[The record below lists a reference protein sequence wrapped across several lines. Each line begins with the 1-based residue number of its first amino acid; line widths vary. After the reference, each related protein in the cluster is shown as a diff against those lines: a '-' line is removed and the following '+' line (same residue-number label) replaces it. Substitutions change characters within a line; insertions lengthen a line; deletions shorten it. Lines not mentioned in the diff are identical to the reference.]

1 MKKRYV
7 LLGGLAVAAA
17 VLFALNASFL
27 AQPRDEF
34 AVLAHRGVYQTYDK
48 TGVGRDDCTAT
59 QIFEPTHGYLENT
72 IASMRAAIEAGADI
86 IEIDVHPT
94 TDGEFAVFHDWTIDC
109 RTDGTGVTREQP
121 WATLKVLDIGYGY
134 TADGG
139 KTFPFRGKF
148 VGAMPSLG
156 EVLSTFPEQRFLIN
170 TKSRDRSE
178 ADRLDAYLRARA
190 DAKPERLAVFGHE
203 RIVMRLRELR
213 PQLRAS
219 SRAQLKACA
228 RDYMLTGWT
237 GHVPTSCRDTVVY
250 VPVNWAWA
258 AWGYPDR
265 LLDRMQKANTEVVLL
280 GPLEGR
286 ALGMNGVDD
295 ATTVAKVPRNWR
307 GGVATDR
314 VEITGPLLHAA
325 KRAP

>member
-7 LLGGLAVAAA
+7 LLGGLAVVAA

-27 AQPRDEF
+27 AKPKDEF
-34 AVLAHRGVYQTYDK
+34 AVLAHRGVHQIYDK
-48 TGVGRDDCTAT
+48 TGLGRDDCTAT
-59 QIFEPTHGYLENT
+59 RIFTPTHGFLENT
-72 IASMRAAIEAGADI
+72 IPSMQAAIDLGADV
-86 IEIDVHPT
+86 IEIDIHPT

-109 RTDGTGVTREQP
+109 RTDGRGVTREQSLS
-121 WATLKVLDIGYGY
+121 ALKVLDIGYGY

-156 EVLSTFPEQRFLIN
+156 EVLSAFPYQRFLIN
-170 TKSRDRSE
+170 TKSRDAKE

-190 DAKPERLAVFGHE
+190 DSNPARLTLFGHE
-203 RIVMRLRELR
+203 NIVTRLHELR
-213 PQLRAS
+213 PHFRAS
-219 SRAQLKACA
+219 SRTQLKACG
-228 RDYMLTGWT
+228 RDYLLFGWS
-237 GHVPTSCRDTVVY
+237 GVVPKACHDTVVY

-280 GPLEGR
+280 GPLKGR
-286 ALGMNGVDD
+286 SLGMNGVDD
-295 ATTVAKVPRNWR
+295 AATAEMIPATWR

-314 VEITGPLLHAA
+314 IEVTGPQLHAA
-325 KRAP
+325 RHTP